1 MTDTAHTSASTAT
14 AGFAHLA
21 GLTGPIVPL
30 LIYSLVRRRD
40 SFVSSEAAKAAN
52 FSTAMISVF
61 AVATVV
67 RIYVP
72 LVGFLGTLAQWV
84 VPIVAAYFSLAGF
97 RQSRRGEPAH
107 YPYQFEVVKTYE

>member
-1 MTDTAHTSASTAT
+1 MTYTAHTGASTGA

-21 GLTGPIVPL
+21 GLTGPVVPL
-30 LIYSLVRRRD
+30 LIYALLRRRD

-52 FSTAMISVF
+52 FSTMMVAIF
-61 AVATVV
+61 ALATIV

-84 VPIVAAYFSLAGF
+84 VPVVAIYFSLAGF
-97 RQSRRGEPAH
+97 WLARQGNPAH
-107 YPYQFEVVKTYE
+107 YPYQLEVVKTDE